1 MNPFT
6 FLENSVQARLG
17 TALGESLR
25 AALEQ
30 NEKTKK
36 EDETKLKTLSNVDPE
51 MQERSAVDPEG
62 VIVRQMERAPAL
74 DPSIAILTKI
84 LQQEQEARRAEAA
97 ATREFAPEQL
107 ELDLRRMR
115 EQAALTEQAALRK
128 SREKTA
134 REIEK
139 QTIQSWQA
147 VTQAEINRDTAM
159 GLGMLGL
166 SYGSAL
172 PNPQIMKAAAS
183 YVQTAANSFKTPGS
197 II

>member
-6 FLENSVQARLG
+6 FYENAVQDLIGA
-17 TALGESLR
+17 ALG
-25 AALEQ
+25 Q

-36 EDETKLKTLSNVDPE
+36 EDKTELQTLPAVDSQ
-51 MQERSAVDPEG
+51 MQERSTVDPQG
-62 VIVRQMERAPAL
+62 TIDQRMEKTPAL